1 MLRRIDECVLVI
13 RAVDL
18 SFKKHYLPEETQTKL
33 KVNFE
38 LTLPALIV
46 AFQPEK
52 RYLDLERVEH
62 EYRERIH
69 WERKN
74 GVGDL
79 L

>member
-1 MLRRIDECVLVI
+1 MCVFS
-13 RAVDL
+13 AVDL
-18 SFKKHYLPEETQTKL
+18 SFKKHYLPDEMQAKL
-33 KVNFE
+33 KVFP
-38 LTLPALIV
+38 LPATSTLSLLS
-46 AFQPEK
+46 QPEK
-52 RYLDLERVEH
+52 TYLDLARVEH